1 MSRDPEIQSASAN
14 ADAEAALAAFVDS
27 LAARGSTQ
35 TQQRYARACAALI
48 AGLDGKPLASLRR
61 HDIQRALARLHANG
75 LGPRTLAVTLSAWR
89 AWFRYLARVDA
100 TISPAVFTGIKAP
113 RAPKRLPNALNETE
127 AVRLVAP
134 ADASAERLATELG
147 MTATR
152 DQAMFEVL
160 YGCGIRIGELIG
172 LDIASVDLRAAEMR
186 VFGKGRK
193 ERIVPLGGPA
203 QQALRAWLDER
214 GKFLTPSGH
223 DQAALFLGQRGER
236 ISAAVVRRALK
247 ARAVERGIASHVYP
261 HRLRHSFASH
271 VLQSSGD
278 LRGVQ
283 ELMGHASIAST
294 QVYTHLDFQH
304 LAKVYDQ
311 AHPRARRKPGTK

>member
-1 MSRDPEIQSASAN
+1 MSRDPETPSASVN

-27 LAARGSTQ
+27 LAARGSPQ
-35 TQQRYARACAALI
+35 TQQRYTRACAALI
-48 AGLDGKPLASLRR
+48 ADLDGKPLASLRR
-61 HDIQRALARLHANG
+61 HDIQRALARLHAHG

-100 TISPAVFTGIKAP
+100 TISPVVFTGIKAP

-127 AVRLVAP
+127 AVRLVLP
-134 ADASAERLATELG
+134 ADPSTERSAAESG
-147 MTATR
+147 MAAAR

-172 LDIASVDLRAAEMR
+172 LDVASVDLRAAEMR

-203 QQALRAWLDER
+203 KQALRAWLDER
-214 GKFLTPSGH
+214 EKFLTAPGR
-223 DQAALFLGQRGER
+223 DEAALFLGERGER
-236 ISAAVVRRALK
+236 ISAAVVRRALR

-311 AHPRARRKPGTK
+311 AHPRARRKPGAS

>member
-1 MSRDPEIQSASAN
+1 METNREALDRFAQS
-14 ADAEAALAAFVDS
+14 LK
-27 LAARGSTQ
+27 ARGSPQ
-35 TQQRYARACAALI
+35 TEARYVRACESLI
-48 AGLDGKPLASLRR
+48 AAADTAPLSQLKR
-61 HDIQRALARLHANG
+61 HDIQRALAKLHAGG
-75 LGPRTLAVTLSAWR
+75 LAPRTLAVTLSAWR
-89 AWFRYLARVDA
+89 SWFRYLAKTDA
-100 TISPAVFTGIKAP
+100 SINLTVFTGLKAP
-113 RAPKRLPNALNETE
+113 KAPKRLPNTLTETE

-134 ADASAERLATELG
+134 PDTEKTSPTSA
-147 MTATR
+147 R

-172 LDIASVDLRAAEMR
+172 LDIGDVDLVSGEIR

-193 ERIVPLGGPA
+193 ERVAPLGAPA
-203 QQALRAWLDER
+203 CNAIAAWLLER
-214 GKFLTPSGH
+214 AHNGGDAPEV
-223 DQAALFLGQRGER
+223 ALFLGARGER
-236 ISAAVVRRALK
+236 ISAPVVRRALK
-247 ARAVERGIASHVYP
+247 SRARERGISSHVYP

-278 LRGVQ
+278 LRAVQ

-311 AHPRARRKPGTK
+311 AHPRARKKRTTS